1 MTEPSPVV
9 PGLSAF
15 QAIGRGGQSVV
26 HRARRA
32 DGTDVAVKILLD
44 PSGRARL
51 RREAT
56 WMAACRHPGLPEVY
70 DTGETDGQPYLV
82 MEFVAGDRLGD
93 LLRSGPLAPE
103 RAAAIAADIAEAL
116 TVLHVT
122 GVVHRDIKPDNI
134 IVGPDGA
141 ARLVDLG
148 FATWSGQQSGE
159 AVAGTLTYAP
169 PEQNGT
175 LQRPVDARSDLYA
188 LGIVLYES
196 LTGHP
201 PFQASDAGEL
211 LRQHT
216 VAVPKLGPDLP
227 PTLSAVVARLLAKD
241 PDDRYAGAPGLVADL
256 RLLADDP
263 DAVFEIGAT
272 DAPVHRPEA
281 PMVGR
286 DAEIAE
292 LAALWG
298 ETSDQCRAAVIRGGA
313 GSGRTRLL
321 REFTGRLENAGVTVL
336 RGDCRPGDAPLAVL
350 SRIFDAHLEQSG
362 PDLVRAAAG
371 DAAAYLGRLS
381 PALRDIFGAGDG
393 GSAFMMAV
401 TAFLGDLAEQTGGL
415 VLALDNAQWLDVATL
430 QMLRQL
436 TQSSSTPLLIVAT
449 LDGIPGTDDDTEK
462 PTVEGQLP
470 NDAAWAG
477 SEALT
482 LQLRPLDR
490 SALAQLLATYT
501 GGYPLATEL
510 LDRLGARA
518 GGLPLTALMLSRA
531 AIEAGLLYPRDGH
544 LDLDVDGF
552 QRITIPTDLAGLML
566 ERIDALGSEGRE
578 LLATAA
584 VTGFHFDPEKVARI
598 AAADPD
604 QVRASCEAAVGQ
616 GLLERN
622 GEGYGFVHE
631 QVHRTLLAGLSP
643 ELLRDLHQRA
653 ADEAS
658 SSYAEARHL
667 LQGHPELDAAR
678 TTRVCLAA
686 AHAALEEHAGTD
698 AIGFLEAAEPYL
710 SADADTEADVAWTEA
725 LGMAYAQTGRI
736 DEARQRFAVALAAT
750 ADATVRSR
758 LHGRLA
764 QLNLGGWQLTA
775 AMEETGRGLAALGL
789 STIPGGV
796 VGLVTA
802 IVYLLAAVLVERTG
816 LGFGTADEERLAR
829 YRQRYALYAAG
840 SYAALLATRRDT
852 LTGYEM
858 RARYV
863 AARMGLSPEY
873 ARQAAHN
880 AAIRHA
886 VTRRPV
892 ARAFVRAQRIAEQ
905 VGQPAALVYV
915 EYLRRLCETQSGH
928 PDLDEYQRW
937 LQRHGPLLDTT
948 ENLNFALALSSRWY
962 LQGRVIPMRAAFA
975 QGMDHLWSGDRSDHP
990 TGRVR
995 GLSWIGGRPPTIDD
1009 ATAVL
1014 EQDDPAG
1021 HDAGS
1026 RLMSLAGA
1034 LEICRELHDYG
1045 TTFDRAATELSG
1057 LMLRPARIAA
1067 TMRVVYST
1075 VAFGRLEQ
1083 LRTATPEQ
1091 RPAALAAARH
1101 AVRQLRAAAGPG
1113 RGVGRQLTAH
1123 HAVAAAHLAWLSTGD
1138 VQRQLAE
1145 ADRQLAGEDLPGMTM
1160 SLLLLRA
1167 RMAVAGTKTEEAT
1180 TLAEA
1185 AGRLADQLGQARY
1198 ARAVRQEFGLTIGQT
1213 SQASVI
1219 DGGAADRRRLGALER
1234 LSRTLSGVVS
1244 LDALSRAV
1252 LDETVLILNAER
1264 AYLFLMDEADSLQ
1277 PHSGRDAGG
1286 SDLEVL
1292 TDYGSTIVDRVRH
1305 TGKPVVVTGTEEGA
1319 ALGSQ
1324 SVVLHGLRSIMAAPL
1339 VMDGRLLGVVY
1350 LDSRVAKGMFTSADV
1365 GILTAITQYVA
1376 AAVETARAAQLAV
1389 ALGAAEQQRDM
1400 AETLRESLIRFS
1412 RLLEPAAILDE
1423 LRDTLARVLPAEH
1436 TYLITASDDGDLTG
1450 PAHGAQGPLERTPV
1464 LNQLLAAPGPLVV
1477 GHLHLPFL
1485 DPASKHLVVPLHRQ
1499 ETQVGLVVLAGPEP
1513 FGPTEITL
1521 AAAIAEEAMMA
1532 YHNADLFAQ
1541 VRYMATTD
1549 ALTGVSNRRHFFTVA
1564 HQAHAD
1570 AREAGRGFVAVM
1582 IDIDHFK
1589 QINDQHGHQA
1599 GDQVIATVAARLRDA
1614 LPDDGELGRYGG
1626 EEFAAVWSVDGDR
1639 ATAAERLRRAVTSTP
1654 IETDAG
1660 PLTVTV
1666 SVGVCPADPSSI
1678 PLDTALGSADA
1689 ALYRAK
1695 AAGRNRVVLTDTP
1708 QAAGKV

>member
-82 MEFVAGDRLGD
+82 MEFVDGEHLGD
-93 LLRSGPLAPE
+93 VLRSGPLSPA
-103 RAAAIAADIAEAL
+103 RAAEIAADVADAL
-116 TVLHVT
+116 NVMHLT

-134 IVGPDGA
+134 IISPDGA

-188 LGIVLYES
+188 LGIVLFEC

-201 PFQASDAGEL
+201 PFQATDAGEL

-216 VAVPKLGPDLP
+216 VAVPKLDRDLP
-227 PTLSAVVARLLAKD
+227 ATLTAVVNRLLAKD
-241 PDDRYAGAPGLVADL
+241 PDDRYAGATGLAADL
-256 RLLADDP
+256 RRIADDP
-263 DAVFEIGAT
+263 DAVFEIAEN
-272 DAPVHRPEA
+272 DEPVHRPEI

-298 ETSDQCRAAVIRGGA
+298 ETSDHCRAAVVRGGA

-336 RGDCRPGDAPLAVL
+336 RGECRPGDAPLAVL
-350 SRIFDAHLEQSG
+350 SRIFDTHLEQSG
-362 PDLVRAAAG
+362 PELVQAAAG

-401 TAFLGDLAEQTGGL
+401 TAFMGDLAEQTGGL

-436 TQSSSTPLLIVAT
+436 TQSSTTPLLIVAT
-449 LDGIPGTDDDTEK
+449 LDTEADEAS
-462 PTVEGQLP
+462 EGQLP

-482 LQLRPLDR
+482 LHLRPMDR
-490 SALAQLLATYT
+490 AALARLLATYT
-501 GGYPLATEL
+501 GGYPLTDEL

-518 GGLPLTALMLSRA
+518 NGLPLTALMLARA
-531 AIEAGLLYPRDGH
+531 AIEAGLLFPRNGKV
-544 LDLDVDGF
+544 DVDADGF
-552 QRITIPTDLAGLML
+552 QRIDIPTDLAGLLL
-566 ERIDALGSEGRE
+566 ERIDGLGDQGRD

-584 VTGFHFDPEKVARI
+584 VAGFHFDPEQVARI
-598 AAADPD
+598 AGADAEL
-604 QVRASCEAAVGQ
+604 VRASCEAAVGQ

-622 GEGYGFVHE
+622 GDGYGFVHE
-631 QVHRTLLAGLSP
+631 QVHRALLADLDP
-643 ELLRDLHQRA
+643 DKLRDLHQRA
-653 ADEAS
+653 ADEAT

-667 LQGHPELDAAR
+667 LQGHPELDTAR

-710 SADADTEADVAWTEA
+710 DADSDTDVAWTEA
-725 LGMAYAQTGRI
+725 LGMAYAQTGRSE
-736 DEARQRFAVALAAT
+736 EARQRYAVALEATGDAA
-750 ADATVRSR
+750 VRSR
-758 LHGRLA
+758 LHRRLA
-764 QLNLGGWQLTA
+764 QLNLGNWQLTA
-775 AMEETGRGLAALGL
+775 AMEETGKGLAALGL
-789 STIPGGV
+789 SSLGGGV
-796 VGLVTA
+796 VGLVTGIA
-802 IVYLLAAVLVERTG
+802 YLLAAVLVERTRM
-816 LGFGTADEERLAR
+816 GFGTEDEEKLAR

-840 SYAALLATRRDT
+840 AYAALLATRPRT
-852 LTGYEM
+852 MIGYEM

-863 AARMGLSPEY
+863 AARMGLTPEY

-880 AAIRHA
+880 AAIKHA
-886 VTRRPV
+886 ITRRP
-892 ARAFVRAQRIAEQ
+892 APRAFARAQRIAEE

-915 EYLRRLCETQSGH
+915 EYLRRLCETQSGR

-937 LQRHGPLLDTT
+937 LQRHGGLLDTT
-948 ENLNFALALSSRWY
+948 ENLNYALSLSARWF
-962 LQGRVIPMRAAFA
+962 LQGRVIPMRAAITD
-975 QGMDHLWSGDRSDHP
+975 GMDHVWRSDQSDNP
-990 TGRVR
+990 TGRIR

-1009 ATAVL
+1009 ATELLDHADPAA
-1014 EQDDPAG
+1014 DDP
-1021 HDAGS
+1021 GS
-1026 RLMSLAGA
+1026 RLMSLVGA
-1034 LEICRELHDYG
+1034 VEICRELHDYG
-1045 TTFDRAATELSG
+1045 STFDRAADEMARLG
-1057 LMLRPARIAA
+1057 LRPTAVASA
-1067 TMRVVYST
+1067 LRVVYST
-1075 VAFGRLEQ
+1075 LAFGRIEQ

-1091 RPAALAAARH
+1091 RPTALAAARK
-1101 AVRQLRAAAGPG
+1101 AVRQLRDAADRG
-1113 RGVGRQLTAH
+1113 RGAGRQLAAH

-1138 VQRQLAE
+1138 VQRQLAR
-1145 ADRQLAGEDLPGMTM
+1145 ADEQLAGDDLPGMAM
-1160 SLLLLRA
+1160 SMMVLRA
-1167 RMAVAGTKTEEAT
+1167 RIADEGDHTEEAA

-1185 AGRLADQLGQARY
+1185 AGRLADQLGQARV
-1198 ARAVRQEFGLTIGQT
+1198 ARAVRQEFGLTAGQT

-1234 LSRTLSGVVS
+1234 LSRTLSGVVR
-1244 LDALSRAV
+1244 LDELSRAV

-1264 AYLFLMDEADSLQ
+1264 AYLFLMDESDVLQ

-1286 SDLEVL
+1286 DDLEVL

-1389 ALGAAEQQRDM
+1389 AVRAAEQQRDM

-1423 LRDTLARVLPAEH
+1423 LRDTLARVLTADS

-1450 PAHGAQGPLERTPV
+1450 PEPGVTGALERTPV
-1464 LNQLLAAPGPLVV
+1464 LNQLLAAPGPLTV

-1485 DPASKHLVVPLHRQ
+1485 DPAKRHLVVPLHRQ
-1499 ETQVGLVVLAGPEP
+1499 ETQVGLVVLAGPEE

-1564 HQAHAD
+1564 QQAHAD
-1570 AREAGRGFVAVM
+1570 AVEEGRGFVAVM

-1589 QINDQHGHQA
+1589 KINDQHGHQA

-1614 LPDDGELGRYGG
+1614 LPADGELGRYGG
-1626 EEFAAVWSVDGDR
+1626 EEFAAVWSADGDR
-1639 ATAAERLRRAVTSTP
+1639 AVAAERLRKAVTGTP
-1654 IETDAG
+1654 IPTDVG

-1666 SVGVCPADPSSI
+1666 SVGVCPADPSS
-1678 PLDTALGSADA
+1678 TALDAALGAADA
-1689 ALYRAK
+1689 ALYQAK
-1695 AAGRNRVVLTDTP
+1695 QGGRNRVVLTDSEATD
-1708 QAAGKV
+1708 AGVTVGGE